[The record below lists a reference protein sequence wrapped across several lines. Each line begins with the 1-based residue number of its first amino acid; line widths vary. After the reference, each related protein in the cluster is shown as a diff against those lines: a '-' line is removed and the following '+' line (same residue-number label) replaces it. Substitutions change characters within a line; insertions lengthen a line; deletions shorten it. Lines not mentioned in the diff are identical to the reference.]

1 MCSIFKRIIFTGPA
15 AQPCG
20 AFLVCLSGRLACT
33 LIPPVISSGSRPRS
47 KKQEGLLIPASRHP
61 QYQHKKHPE
70 KELHFRVIFSSLPVL
85 ISRNKF

>member
-33 LIPPVISSGSRPRS
+33 LIPPIISSGSRPPL
-47 KKQEGLLIPASRHP
+47 KKQEGPVDTCIPPSIIPA
-61 QYQHKKHPE
+61 
-70 KELHFRVIFSSLPVL
+70 
-85 ISRNKF
+85 